1 MGNSKIFDC
10 EANLKK
16 QAAAIRAAIVTL
28 RSAVKVDKKGGA
40 KDISVDQDIVKKAVE
55 QYRAACAAAGRDY
68 ELMRQWFEKGK
79 NAAVNDIEKAGAE
92 WAKAKSEVE
101 SLDYL
106 KNNPML
112 KLLKGA
118 APIGS

>member
-1 MGNSKIFDC
+1 MGNPKISDC

-68 ELMRQWFEKGK
+68 ELMRQWFVKGK